1 LFFPNIVKGL
11 TYENV
16 DQNTF
21 QYNINNFYLDGNHI
35 VMNGWAVTNG
45 HQHLTGND
53 THEYSL
59 VLTDRTTNI
68 SKTYIATLKNVNK
81 TNLMKTHEYTV
92 VCSSY
97 YSSSKC
103 YYLYTMVGFEFRI
116 PLSDLNGDAEYNLK
130 LRIYEKQVNR
140 AMQISIYA
148 LGIDNTYEKDGIR
161 YQLYS
166 DINKTSVTLQ
176 STYLVVRSGPGQNYA
191 QKTTNFWCSYNGY
204 DLYWYPLGTF
214 TNIIGTGRTNGN
226 SIDSEL
232 WLNLGYDNGWCV
244 DGKARA
250 VNGSSLNGWA
260 PWVFM
265 IGNGTPAVIKTTT
278 LNTISIDELRT
289 YTAKKNTQTKAL
301 ITLKSSLNQTVVIK
315 AYHNNNLVYN
325 ENQTF
330 NGTKTFR
337 IDYVIPSDGIFRVEV
352 ITPYKTYNIS
362 SKIYISEEKTYEI
375 NSDTSEIIT
384 IDTPILVVTDK
395 TGKITEYK
403 EKIMLSAIP
412 YKFDLSQGRGISGI
426 TSAISYWY
434 PLEEFSLNSDYSVY
448 ALYPSQED
456 TLNYEIVDGKVKVTL
471 EKDGIIRKSNYDIS
485 YFHHPNILL
494 SVIKGNL
501 YKDSLD
507 GYEYYN
513 GGGIWYPSWNDD
525 LGTYEYQYIGTNL
538 GINKITIIRNLTY
551 TINSTMFGSETGE
564 FKIKRIET
572 PNNLNV
578 IYRKTFTYDELQR
591 YLKEI

>member
-1 LFFPNIVKGL
+1 MFFPNIVKGL

>member
-1 LFFPNIVKGL
+1 MFFPNIVKGL

-68 SKTYIATLKNVNK
+68 SKTYISTLKNVNK

-250 VNGSSLNGWA
+250 VNESSLNGWA

-325 ENQTF
+325 ENKTF

-456 TLNYEIVDGKVKVTL
+456 TLNYKIVDGKVKVTL